1 MEENNKK
8 KIISALTKNT
18 LINIAKKNFTE
29 YGFAHTSLEMIVKE
43 ANMTRGAIYHHFK
56 NKKDLFLAVLEQIQI
71 DTGKYIEEKAS
82 LSNDLWEQL
91 ILGCIA
97 FIEFATLSENSRI
110 LLIDA
115 PIIIGWTE
123 WKKSDENNS
132 EFYLK
137 EHLSLLKQEGILID
151 IDINLVTH
159 IISGALNE
167 LSLYIT
173 KTSPINH
180 EELYITIVN
189 LLKGF
194 KVENI

>member
-1 MEENNKK
+1 
-8 KIISALTKNT
+8 
-18 LINIAKKNFTE
+18 
-29 YGFAHTSLEMIVKE
+29 
-43 ANMTRGAIYHHFK
+43 MTRGAVYHHFK

-115 PIIIGWTE
+115 PNIIGWTE

-167 LSLYIT
+167 LSLYIA
-173 KTSPINH
+173 KTSPINKKD
-180 EELYITIVN
+180 LYTAISK
-189 LLKGF
+189 LLKDF
-194 KVENI
+194 KFESN

>member
-8 KIISALTKNT
+8 KIVSAQTKNT
-18 LINIAKKNFTE
+18 LINIAKKYFTE
-29 YGFAHTSLEMIVKE
+29 YGFAHTSLEAIVKE
-43 ANMTRGAIYHHFK
+43 ANMTRGAVYHHFK

-82 LSNDLWEQL
+82 LSNNLWEQL

-97 FIEFATLSENSRI
+97 FIEFATLS
-110 LLIDA
+110 
-115 PIIIGWTE
+115 E

-167 LSLYIT
+167 LSLYIA
-173 KTSPINH
+173 KTLPINKKD
-180 EELYITIVN
+180 LYTAISK

-194 KVENI
+194 KIESN

>member
-1 MEENNKK
+1 M
-8 KIISALTKNT
+8 
-18 LINIAKKNFTE
+18 NIAKKYFIE
-29 YGFAHTSLEMIVKE
+29 YGFFHTSLEAIVKE
-43 ANMTRGAIYHHFK
+43 ANMTRGAVYHHFK

-115 PIIIGWTE
+115 PNIIGWTE

-137 EHLSLLKQEGILID
+137 EHLSLLKQEGVLID
-151 IDINLVTH
+151 MDINLVTH

-167 LSLYIT
+167 LSLYIA
-173 KTSPINH
+173 KISPINH

-194 KVENI
+194 KAD